1 MTHSHVC
8 QRLSGALDI
17 LCPMH
22 LCVSPTG
29 HIRHVGPTLQKL
41 RPDLTWSNMRFL
53 EVFDLQRPRN
63 ITTMQQVLAINALK
77 LHMKF
82 RDRPRTTLQGIVV
95 DMPQGDGAIIN
106 LSFGISILDAVGDYK
121 LTSSDFAATDMAIEM
136 LYLVEAK
143 SAAMEA
149 SRTLNHRLQTAKI
162 AAEEQA
168 FTDTLTGLKNRRA
181 VDHVLPRVIEAG
193 RGFALMQLDL
203 DFFKPVND
211 SMGHAAG
218 DYVLQQVA
226 KILTEETRQD
236 DDVVRIGG
244 DEFVLIFQGDI
255 PKEKLI
261 TLAER
266 IITRIKEP
274 ITFQGKDIQV
284 SASIG
289 ITTGRG
295 RGAAPEHILNEADLA
310 LYACKDN
317 GRGQFAFF
325 TPSMKRTAPH
335 QVLG

>member
-1 MTHSHVC
+1 
-8 QRLSGALDI
+8 
-17 LCPMH
+17 MH

-41 RPDLTWSNMRFL
+41 RPNLRWSEKRFL

-63 ITTMQQVLAINALK
+63 ITTMQEVLAINAMK
-77 LHMKF
+77 LHLKF
-82 RDRPRTTLQGIVV
+82 CDTPRTALQGIVV
-95 DMPQGDGAIIN
+95 EMPRGDGAIVN

-181 VDHVLPRVIEAG
+181 VEHVLPRVIEAG
-193 RGFALMQLDL
+193 RGFAVMQLDL

-226 KILTEETRQD
+226 RILTEETRQD

-255 PKEKLI
+255 PKKKLI
-261 TLAER
+261 SVAER
-266 IITRIKEP
+266 IIARIKEP
-274 ITFQGKDIQV
+274 INFQGKDIQV

-289 ITTGRG
+289 ITTGHSKN
-295 RGAAPEHILNEADLA
+295 AAPESILNEADMA
-310 LYACKDN
+310 LYACKEN

-325 TPSMKRTAPH
+325 TPSMKRTASH
-335 QVLG
+335 QALG